1 MEVGD
6 VCKIRLVFTQVS
18 KNNIVNLCKRTVG
31 PGKVETSLIQSPFI
45 KLFLIRTD
53 YKLCYLTFWI
63 AINLSNTCK
72 GFESS
77 FECANINDSENIKSV
92 GQNIVEFL
100 N

>member
-1 MEVGD
+1 M
-6 VCKIRLVFTQVS
+6 IT
-18 KNNIVNLCKRTVG
+18 N
-31 PGKVETSLIQSPFI
+31 
-45 KLFLIRTD
+45 
-53 YKLCYLTFWI
+53 YYLTFWI

-100 N
+100 NEISLFWPLTLKGKKMFHEL